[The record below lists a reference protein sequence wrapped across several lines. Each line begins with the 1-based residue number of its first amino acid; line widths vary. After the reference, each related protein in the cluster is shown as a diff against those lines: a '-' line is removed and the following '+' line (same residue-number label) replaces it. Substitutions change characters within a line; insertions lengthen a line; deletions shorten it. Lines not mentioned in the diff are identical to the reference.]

1 MSRSSDIWQYFDV
14 SAVDVTRVNCK
25 LCNASLSRGGT
36 GKKASFNTSN
46 LRKHLRCTHDDKW
59 QEILQ
64 KEEAAASVKKADIPP
79 PTPTSHQ
86 PTLAATLDRKR
97 PWDFDDANSRRI
109 HRLIGEMIALDSQ
122 PFNIMNNEGMKTA
135 KLFKIS

>member
-1 MSRSSDIWQYFDV
+1 M
-14 SAVDVTRVNCK
+14 
-25 LCNASLSRGGT
+25 
-36 GKKASFNTSN
+36 
-46 LRKHLRCTHDDKW
+46 
-59 QEILQ
+59 
-64 KEEAAASVKKADIPP
+64 KKADIPP